1 MKYVYQFT
9 EGDASMRNLLGGKG
23 ANLCQ
28 MTKLGLPVP
37 QGFTVSTD
45 ACNDYQKDGE
55 ISAVIKSQIQKGLK
69 IVEKRTKKGLG
80 NPKNPLILSVRS
92 GARVSMPGMMDS
104 ILNLGLNDEIVKEY
118 AIQTQNPKFAYDC
131 YRRFIQ
137 MYSNVVCKIDSSLFE
152 KAIDNLKQELKIEKD
167 QEFTVKNLQ
176 TLIKTFKKIFKTET
190 GKAFPQDVFA
200 MLLDCVEGVFKSWNN
215 DRAIIY
221 REMNNIPSNWG
232 TAVNVQEM
240 VFGNMNDLS
249 GTGVCFSRNPT
260 NGENKFYG
268 EFLLNAQGEDIVA
281 GVRTPSPIED
291 LKLFNTKIYDEL
303 YGYAQKLE
311 KVYHDMQDMEFTI
324 ENGKL
329 FVLQTRN
336 AKRTTLASLVVA
348 YDLVQEGLIDKK
360 TAIKRI
366 EAEKISEL
374 LSSKLEIPKGVEV
387 IATGI
392 PASPG
397 GAVGKIALSS
407 EMAKKYSDNKE
418 KAILVRLETSAEDI
432 SGMMTSE
439 GILTARGGTTSH
451 AAVVARGMGTVCVSG
466 CEDLKISG
474 TKIKLGNKTFKEG
487 DFISIDGT
495 TGKIYEGALNKTTNL
510 DNKHLQN
517 MLDWSEEL
525 KQIKVFANADTKKD
539 ALTANNFKAEGI
551 GLCRTEHMFFDSK
564 RVVDMQRMIL
574 APNAKVRQSALKKL
588 LTYQK
593 TDFESIFTAMQ
604 GKSVTIRL
612 LDPPL
617 HEFMP
622 KTPKD
627 TEELA
632 NALDIDTKVLKNQ
645 IAGLAETNPMMGHR
659 GLRLAISYP
668 EIYEMQVEAII
679 HSAIKVQ
686 EKTKNKIVPE
696 IMIPLTTDEKEF
708 LFVKKLV
715 LDKIKE
721 VDPNGKIEYKIG
733 TMIETPR
740 ACILASTLA
749 GHCDFFSFGTNDLT
763 QFVYGFSRDDAGKF
777 LPDYYKNNIFD
788 EDVFMHVD
796 KKVVGQM
803 METAIRQA
811 KRINPKLVVGVC
823 GEHGGD
829 PASIEFFKKIGLD
842 YVSCSVMRLPI
853 AKLSSC

>member
-37 QGFTVSTD
+37 QGFIVSTD
-45 ACNDYQKDGE
+45 ACNEYQKNG
-55 ISAVIKSQIQKGLK
+55 IIGHQIKMQIEKNLK
-69 IVEKRTKKGLG
+69 SVEKRTKKKLG
-80 NPKNPLILSVRS
+80 SIKNPLLLSVRS

-131 YRRFIQ
+131 YRRYIQ
-137 MYSNVVCKIDSSLFE
+137 MYSNVVHKIDSTLFE
-152 KAIDNLKQELKIEKD
+152 DAIDELKKELKIKKD
-167 QEFTVKNLQ
+167 QDFTVKNLQ
-176 TLIKTFKKIFKTET
+176 SLIKSFKKIFKTQT
-190 GKAFPQDVFA
+190 GKPFPQDVYE
-200 MLLDCVEGVFKSWNN
+200 MLLECIEGVFKSWNN

-221 REMNNIPSNWG
+221 REMNNIPDNWG

-240 VFGNMNDLS
+240 VFGNMNNRS

-281 GVRTPSPIED
+281 GVRTPSTIED
-291 LKLFNTKIYDEL
+291 LKLFDQKIYDEL
-303 YGYAQKLE
+303 YGYAKNLE

-336 AKRTTLASLVVA
+336 AKRTTLASIVVA
-348 YDLVQEGLIDKK
+348 TDLVAEGLIDKK
-360 TAIKRI
+360 TAVKSI

-374 LSSKLEIPKGVEV
+374 LSSRLEIPKGITP

-407 EMAKKYSDNKE
+407 EIAQKFHDNKE
-418 KAILVRLETSAEDI
+418 KSILVRLETSAEDI
-432 SGMMTSE
+432 SGMMLSQ
-439 GILTARGGTTSH
+439 GVLTARGGTTSH

-466 CEDLKISG
+466 CEALKMSG
-474 TKIKLGNKTFKEG
+474 TKIKIGDKTFKEG

-495 TGKIYEGALNKTTNL
+495 TGNIYEGKLQTSANL
-510 DNKHLQN
+510 DNKHLATI
-517 MLDWSEEL
+517 LDWSEQL
-525 KQIKVFANADTKKD
+525 QQIKVFANADTKAD
-539 ALTANNFKAEGI
+539 AVMANRFNASGI
-551 GLCRTEHMFFDSK
+551 GLCRTEHMFFDTK
-564 RVVDMQRMIL
+564 RVIDMQKMIL
-574 APNAKVRQSALKKL
+574 APNEKTRNSALKKL
-588 LTYQK
+588 MTYQK
-593 TDFESIFTAMQ
+593 SDFEGIFTAMQ

-622 KTPKD
+622 KTSKD
-627 TEELA
+627 TSELA
-632 NALDIDTKVLKNQ
+632 EALGIDLKLLKTQ
-645 IAGLAETNPMMGHR
+645 IANLAETNPMMGHR
-659 GLRLAISYP
+659 GLRLAISHP
-668 EIYEMQVEAII
+668 EIYKMQVRAIVE
-679 HSAIKVQ
+679 SALKVQ
-686 EKTKNKIVPE
+686 TKTGQHVVPE
-696 IMIPLTTDEKEF
+696 IMIPLTVDEKEF
-708 LFVKKLV
+708 LFVKNLV
-715 LDKIKE
+715 IETIKE
-721 VDPNGKIEYKIG
+721 VDADSKLSYRIG

-749 GHCDFFSFGTNDLT
+749 QHCDFFSFGTNDLT

-777 LPDYYKNNIFD
+777 LPDYYKNNIF
-788 EDVFMHVD
+788 EQDVFMHLD
-796 KKVVGQM
+796 SKVVAQM
-803 METAIRQA
+803 METAIRTA

-829 PASIEFFKKIGLD
+829 PESIELCKKIGLD

-853 AKLSSC
+853 AKLASC

>member
-37 QGFTVSTD
+37 QGFIVSTD
-45 ACNDYQKDGE
+45 ACNEYQKDGK
-55 ISAVIKSQIQKGLK
+55 ISSTIVSQIQKGLK
-69 IVEKRTKKGLG
+69 NVEKRTKKKLG
-80 NPKNPLILSVRS
+80 SLQNPLILSVRS

-118 AIQTQNPKFAYDC
+118 ATQTQNPKFAYDC
-131 YRRFIQ
+131 YRRYIQ
-137 MYSNVVCKIDSSLFE
+137 MYSNVVHKIDSALFE
-152 KAIDNLKQELKIEKD
+152 EAIDELKQDLKIKKD

-176 TLIKTFKKIFKTET
+176 SLIKTFKKIFKTQT
-190 GKAFPQDVFA
+190 GKTFPQDVFS
-200 MLLDCVEGVFKSWNN
+200 MLLECIEGVFKSWNN
-215 DRAIIY
+215 ERAIIY
-221 REMNNIPSNWG
+221 REMNNIPNSWG

-240 VFGNMNDLS
+240 VFGNMNDIS

-281 GVRTPSPIED
+281 GVRTPSPIQD
-291 LKLFNTKIYDEL
+291 MKTFDQRIYDEL

-336 AKRTTLASLVVA
+336 AKRTTLASIVVA
-348 YDLVQEGLIDKK
+348 TDLVDENLIDKK
-360 TAIKRI
+360 TAVKRI

-374 LSSKLEIPKGVEV
+374 LSSKLEVPKGAEA

-407 EMAKKYSDNKE
+407 EMAQKIHDNKE
-418 KAILVRLETSAEDI
+418 KSILVRLETSAEDI
-432 SGMMTSE
+432 SGMMLSA
-439 GILTARGGTTSH
+439 GVLTARGGTTSH

-474 TKIKLGNKTFKEG
+474 TKITLGGKTFKEG

-495 TGKIYEGALNKTTNL
+495 SGKVYAGALNTSANL
-510 DNKHLQN
+510 DNKHLAKL
-517 MLDWSEEL
+517 LDWAEALQE
-525 KQIKVFANADTKKD
+525 IKVFANADTKKD
-539 ALTANNFKAEGI
+539 ALIANNFNANGI
-551 GLCRTEHMFFDSK
+551 GLCRTEHMFFDAN
-564 RVVDMQRMIL
+564 RVVDMQKMIL
-574 APNAKVRQSALKKL
+574 APNAKVRNSALKKL
-588 LTYQK
+588 LAYQK
-593 TDFESIFTAMQ
+593 SDFEGIFTAMKD
-604 GKSVTIRL
+604 KSVTIRL

-627 TEELA
+627 TQQLA
-632 NALDIDTKVLKNQ
+632 EDLGIDLKVLKNQ
-645 IAGLAETNPMMGHR
+645 ITNLAEVNPMMGHR
-659 GLRLAISYP
+659 GLRLAISHP
-668 EIYEMQVEAII
+668 EIYKMQVRAIVE
-679 HSAIKVQ
+679 SALKVQ
-686 EKTKNKIVPE
+686 EKTGSKIVPE
-696 IMIPLTTDEKEF
+696 IMIPLTVDEKEF

-715 LDKIKE
+715 LETIKE
-721 VDPNGKIEYKIG
+721 FDQFNKLTYKIG

-740 ACILASTLA
+740 ACALASTLA
-749 GHCDFFSFGTNDLT
+749 QHCDFFSFGTNDLT

-777 LPDYYKNNIFD
+777 LSNYYKNNIF
-788 EDVFMHVD
+788 EQDVFMHLD
-796 KKVVGQM
+796 TKVVGQM
-803 METAIRQA
+803 METAIRAA

-829 PASIEFFKKIGLD
+829 PASIEFCKKIGVD

-853 AKLSSC
+853 AKLASC